1 MWAQLACAACR
12 WDWLAPCAAGACVLQ
27 GVAGCCRVLQGV
39 AAWDIPQMLVHL
51 ACAVC
56 WRDWLASC
64 AAGVCVCCGVLQS
77 VAVCCRV
84 LQCVAGWDIH
94 EVRSGLARAVRRFL
108 CCRVL
113 QGVAGYC
120 RVLQCDGRLARI
132 LCCRCVCCDVLQYV
146 VAVCCRVL
154 QCDQEIVSH
163 LASRESS
170 NGSSSVFLN
179 KFLPH
184 NLVTYPL
191 SFLLTNPR
199 D

>member
-1 MWAQLACAACR
+1 MQ
-12 WDWLAPCAAGACVLQ
+12 CVEEI
-27 GVAGCCRVLQGV
+27 GS
-39 AAWDIPQMLVHL
+39 HL
-51 ACAVC
+51 A
-56 WRDWLASC
+56 LQ
-64 AAGVCVCCGVLQS
+64 VCVC

-84 LQCVAGWDIH
+84 LQCVAGYC
-94 EVRSGLARAVRRFL
+94 S
-108 CCRVL
+108 VL
-113 QGVAGYC
+113 QGETYMKYDRDSLVQCAGFCVAGYC